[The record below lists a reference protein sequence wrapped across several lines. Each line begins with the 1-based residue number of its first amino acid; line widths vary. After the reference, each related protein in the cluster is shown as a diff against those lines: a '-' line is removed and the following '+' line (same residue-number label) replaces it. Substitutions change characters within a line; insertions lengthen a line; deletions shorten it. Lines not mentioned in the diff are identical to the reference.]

1 MHAQNPYYH
10 PELAPSAPYE
20 DDDYHG
26 PSQRTV
32 AASAFLTGSLFQSSG
47 LAGTATAA
55 ADEQLLPLLM
65 AQLNPITALI
75 LAIMYFLAKKNKTAD
90 IPYAANPAPTP
101 VAEAA
106 PEYQGAD
113 QQGHRNAALA
123 SAFFAGSLFS
133 QTTLAEAALP
143 ALASTSAGGQLLPL
157 LSASMNPVVGFIMAL
172 FWLLNQLFGAEQ
184 TLEPMPAPVLT
195 TPRLRF

>member
-20 DDDYHG
+20 DHDYQG

-32 AASAFLTGSLFQSSG
+32 AASAFWAGSLFQSSG
-47 LAGTATAA
+47 LASTATTA

-75 LAIMYFLAKKNKTAD
+75 LAIMYFLAKKNKKED
-90 IPYAANPAPTP
+90 IPYAASTAPI
-101 VAEAA
+101 AEDA
-106 PEYQGAD
+106 PDYQGAD
-113 QQGHRNAALA
+113 KQGNRNAALA

-133 QTTLAEAALP
+133 QTALAESALP
-143 ALASTSAGGQLLPL
+143 ALTSTGASGQLLPL

-172 FWLLNQLFGAEQ
+172 FWLLNQVFSAQQ
-184 TLEPMPAPVLT
+184 TVEPMPTPVLT
-195 TPRLRF
+195 TPRLRL